1 MNAFIN
7 MFNKTKFW
15 TKKHSPELL
24 IAGGIVMAAGAVISA
39 CIATKKLDNIL
50 KPATKQ
56 IAEIHDN
63 LNDKFKIDNN
73 QINVKEEKHE
83 LAKVY
88 AKTGAKLCLAYAPSV
103 LMFAASVSCILGSHN
118 ILKGRNLALA
128 AAYTTLDNGYK
139 AYRKRVQ
146 DKLGKAAEEAIYKDI
161 HDEKKQVADKNGELK
176 AKDVPTCHSTKNADP
191 YSALYSYGNRGWEN
205 SAVLNY
211 DFLMA
216 QQAYLNHK
224 LQAQGF
230 LFLSDV
236 YDALGFDV
244 SMLGYEK
251 IRASHILGWIY
262 DPTDPTRD
270 NYVSFG
276 LNDKNG
282 LTNKNVAD
290 QIRANEPSFWL
301 DFNCDG
307 DILNLSKDSKKK
319 TFSQYAKE
327 GCC

>member
-1 MNAFIN
+1 MNVFVNA
-7 MFNKTKFW
+7 FNKTKFW

-24 IAGGIVMAAGAVISA
+24 IAGGIIMAAGAIVSA
-39 CIATKKLDNIL
+39 CIATKKADKIL
-50 KPATKQ
+50 EPATKQ
-56 IAEIHDN
+56 ISDIHAN
-63 LNDKFKIDNN
+63 LKDTFKINN
-73 QINVKEEKHE
+73 EQVNVKEEKHK

-88 AKTGAKLCLAYAPSV
+88 AKTGGKLLLVYSPSI

-118 ILKGRNLALA
+118 IMKGRNLALA

-139 AYRKRVQ
+139 AYRKRVKE
-146 DKLGKAAEEAIYKDI
+146 KLGDAAEEAIYKDI
-161 HDEKKQVADKNGELK
+161 REENKEVADKNGELK
-176 AKDVPTCHSTKNADP
+176 MKSTSAAHVTKNADP
-191 YSALYSYGNRGWEN
+191 YCALYSCGNRGWER

-211 DFLMA
+211 DYLMA

-224 LQAQGF
+224 LQSQGF

-236 YDALGFDV
+236 YDALGFDAN
-244 SMLGYEK
+244 MLGVDK

-262 DPTDPTRD
+262 DPKDFSRD

-276 LNDKNG
+276 LTDKHG
-282 LTNKNVAD
+282 LTKDPISA
-290 QIRANEPSFWL
+290 QIRSNEPDFWL
-301 DFNCDG
+301 EFNCDG
-307 DILNLSKDSKKK
+307 DILNLSKDPNKK

>member
-1 MNAFIN
+1 MNVFVNA
-7 MFNKTKFW
+7 FNKTKFW

-24 IAGGIVMAAGAVISA
+24 IAGGIIMTAGAIVSA
-39 CIATKKLDNIL
+39 CIATKKADKIL
-50 KPATKQ
+50 EPATKQ
-56 IAEIHDN
+56 ISDIHAN
-63 LNDKFKIDNN
+63 LKDTFKINN
-73 QINVKEEKHE
+73 EQVDVKEEKHK

-88 AKTGAKLCLAYAPSV
+88 AKTGGKLLLVYSPSI

-118 ILKGRNLALA
+118 IMKGRNLALA

-139 AYRKRVQ
+139 AYRKRVKE
-146 DKLGKAAEEAIYKDI
+146 KLGDAAEEVIYKDI
-161 HDEKKQVADKNGELK
+161 REENKEVADKNGELK
-176 AKDVPTCHSTKNADP
+176 TKNTSTAHVTKNADP
-191 YSALYSYGNRGWEN
+191 YCALYSCGNRGWER

-211 DFLMA
+211 DYLMA

-224 LQAQGF
+224 LQSQGF

-236 YDALGFDV
+236 YDALGFDAN
-244 SMLGYEK
+244 MLGVDK

-262 DPTDPTRD
+262 DPKDFSRD

-276 LNDKNG
+276 LTDKHG
-282 LTNKNVAD
+282 LTKDPISA
-290 QIRANEPSFWL
+290 QIRSNEPDFWL
-301 DFNCDG
+301 EFNCDG
-307 DILNLSKDSKKK
+307 DILNLSKDPNKK

>member
-1 MNAFIN
+1 MNVFVNA
-7 MFNKTKFW
+7 FNKTKFW

-24 IAGGIVMAAGAVISA
+24 IAGGIIMAAGAIVSA
-39 CIATKKLDNIL
+39 CIATKKADKIL
-50 KPATKQ
+50 EPATKQ
-56 IAEIHDN
+56 ISDIHAN
-63 LNDKFKIDNN
+63 LKDTFKINN
-73 QINVKEEKHE
+73 EQVNVKEEKHK

-88 AKTGAKLCLAYAPSV
+88 AKTGGKLLLVYSPSI

-118 ILKGRNLALA
+118 IMKGRNLALA

-139 AYRKRVQ
+139 AYRKRVKE
-146 DKLGKAAEEAIYKDI
+146 KLGDAAEEVIYKDI
-161 HDEKKQVADKNGELK
+161 REENKEVVDKNGELK
-176 AKDVPTCHSTKNADP
+176 TKSTSAAHVTKNADP
-191 YSALYSYGNRGWEN
+191 YCALYSCGNRGWER

-211 DFLMA
+211 DYLMA

-224 LQAQGF
+224 LQSQGF

-236 YDALGFDV
+236 YDALGFDAN
-244 SMLGYEK
+244 MLGVDK

-262 DPTDPTRD
+262 DPKDFSRD

-276 LNDKNG
+276 LTDKHG
-282 LTNKNVAD
+282 LTKDPISA
-290 QIRANEPSFWL
+290 QIRSNEPDFWL
-301 DFNCDG
+301 EFNCDG
-307 DILNLSKDSKKK
+307 DILNLSKDPNKK